1 MFNSVK
7 YLLLLIISAVF
18 LSCSGKSDKPVIK
31 FSGDSSSIVIKNINQ
46 ASLFEIKKTMQANPD
61 SIKFISVLVTPGDE
75 DSLQDEKDIF
85 GKILLKGDS
94 IIFVPQQTFI
104 KGKTYLVESY
114 IGVKFADGSKLFKG
128 TITHNLKPQIQMLKR

>member
-7 YLLLLIISAVF
+7 YLLLLVISTVF
-18 LSCSGKSDKPVIK
+18 LACSGKNDKPTIN
-31 FSGDSSSIVIKNINQ
+31 FSADSSSIVIKNIDE
-46 ASLFEIKKTMQANPD
+46 ASLFEIKKTYQTNPD
-61 SIKFISVLVTPGDE
+61 SIKLISVLVTPGDK

-85 GKILLKGDS
+85 GKTLLKGDS
-94 IIFVPQQTFI
+94 VIFIPQQTFI

-128 TITHNLKPQIQMLKR
+128 TIKHNLEPQKQMLKR

>member
-7 YLLLLIISAVF
+7 YLLLSIISAVF
-18 LSCSGKSDKPVIK
+18 LSCSNKSDKPVIK
-31 FSGDSSSIVIKNINQ
+31 FSADSSSIVIKNINQ

-85 GKILLKGDS
+85 GNTLLKGDS
-94 IIFVPQQTFI
+94 LIFRPQQPFI
-104 KGKTYLVESY
+104 KGKIYLVESY
-114 IGVKFADGSKLFKG
+114 IGVKFADGNKLFKG